1 MSHGGSYADNAVTE
15 RRDMGMFFLV
25 ILCLTPVSFA
35 TTLPVVS
42 RLKLK
47 ILKIM
52 RYDIPFI
59 QVLSLDM

>member
-1 MSHGGSYADNAVTE
+1 MSHGGSYADNAVAE

-42 RLKLK
+42 RPDVYETP
-47 ILKIM
+47 ISSPS
-52 RYDIPFI
+52 YQF
-59 QVLSLDM
+59 